1 MKGAG
6 RGDNARPAAGLV
18 ERVLEQV
25 IFSSRWI
32 LAPFYLGL
40 VVALLIVL
48 FKFIVEL
55 WHLCERFPAMSE
67 TDIILAVLSLI
78 DISFLA
84 NLILIVVFS
93 GYENFVSRLE
103 VESHDRPEWMTT
115 IDFSGLKQKLLT
127 SIVAISAIQV
137 LKSFMN
143 IEQYDSVKLAWV
155 VGIHLVFVTSMLM
168 LALSDRLGEGVKSTE
183 HLDSKATRKA
193 ARSG

>member
-1 MKGAG
+1 MKGTG
-6 RGDNARPAAGLV
+6 RGDGAKPAPGFA
-18 ERVLEQV
+18 ERALEQV

-40 VVALLIVL
+40 VIALLIVL

-143 IEQYDSVKLAWV
+143 IEHSDTTKLAWV

-168 LALSDRLGEGVKSTE
+168 LALSDRLGEGVTSKE
-183 HLDSKATRKA
+183 HIDAKGKTRKSA
-193 ARSG
+193 

>member
-6 RGDNARPAAGLV
+6 RGDGAEPATGPV
-18 ERVLEQV
+18 ERMLEQV

-40 VVALLIVL
+40 VIALLIVL
-48 FKFIVEL
+48 FKFVVEL
-55 WHLCERFPAMSE
+55 WHLCERFPSMSE

-93 GYENFVSRLE
+93 GYENFVSRLQ

-115 IDFSGLKQKLLT
+115 IDFAGLKQKLLT

-183 HLDSKATRKA
+183 HLDAKATRKA
-193 ARSG
+193 ARNG

>member
-1 MKGAG
+1 MKNGVKGEATAG
-6 RGDNARPAAGLV
+6 ITERAV
-18 ERVLEQV
+18 EAV
-25 IFSSRWI
+25 IFASRWI

-40 VVALLIVL
+40 IVALLIVL
-48 FKFIVEL
+48 FKFLVEL
-55 WHLCERFPAMSE
+55 WHLVERFPSMSE

-103 VESHDRPEWMTT
+103 VDSHDRPEWMTT

-143 IEQYDSVKLAWV
+143 IEQYDSMKLGWV

-168 LALSDRLGEGVKSTE
+168 LALSDRLGESVKSKE
-183 HLDSKATRKA
+183 HLDAKPTRKA
-193 ARSG
+193 ARGG